1 MRLRPLVFALAL
13 AAAGSFARDAG
24 AVIVERVVAVVGDEP
39 ILLSELRTRARPF
52 LLQIQDRVP
61 DGAQR
66 AAAESQVLRDL
77 VQKMIDEKL
86 EEQSARKANVTVSS
100 EEIDN
105 AFRTIAT
112 QQGITVDEVFRLARA
127 KSGVGEVEYRE
138 EIRRQLLEGKMLQL
152 RVKGRVRITDEDV
165 RATFD
170 RVRRDE
176 RKRLEYHPAWVVV
189 RVPPGSSREAKEER
203 RALAEQIAARARG
216 GEDFAA
222 LARLYSDDARTKESG
237 GDLDTRAPEG
247 SPAVLAGRRDVL
259 APDLEAA
266 VLNLEPG
273 GVTAPIFVAD
283 AFVVLKLL
291 SRQKSRYTSLEEAG
305 PEMEARV
312 QSEIFEKARRKW
324 LEELR
329 RRTHVEERL

>member
-1 MRLRPLVFALAL
+1 MRLRPVALAFALAL
-13 AAAGSFARDAG
+13 SAAVARDAS
-24 AVIVERVVAVVGDEP
+24 AMIIERVVAVVGDEP
-39 ILLSELRTRARPF
+39 ILLSELRGRARPF
-52 LLQIQDRVP
+52 LVQIQERVP
-61 DGAQR
+61 EGAQR

-86 EEQSARKANVTVSS
+86 EEQSARKANVVVSS

-105 AFRTIAT
+105 AFKTISA
-112 QQGITVDEVFRLARA
+112 QQGISVDEVFRLARQ

-165 RATFD
+165 RAAYD
-170 RVRRDE
+170 RSRREE
-176 RKRLEYHPAWVVV
+176 RRRLEYHPAWVVV
-189 RVPPGSSREAKEER
+189 RVPAGASREAKEER
-203 RALAEQIAARARG
+203 RVLAEQVAARARS

-222 LARLYSDDARTKESG
+222 LAKAYSDDSRTRDVG

-283 AFVVLKLL
+283 AFVVVKLL
-291 SRQKSRYTSLEEAG
+291 SRQKSRYGSFEEAE
-305 PEMEARV
+305 PEMTARV
-312 QSEIFEKARRKW
+312 QGEIFEKARRKW

>member
-1 MRLRPLVFALAL
+1 MRLRPFVFALAL
-13 AAAGSFARDAG
+13 ATAGSLARDAS

-52 LLQIQDRVP
+52 LLQIQERVP
-61 DGAQR
+61 EGAQR

-105 AFRTIAT
+105 AFRTIGT

-165 RATFD
+165 RATFE
-170 RVRRDE
+170 RVRREE

-189 RVPPGSSREAKEER
+189 RVPPGATREAKEER
-203 RALAEQIAARARG
+203 RALAEQLAARARG

-222 LARLYSDDARTKESG
+222 LARLYSDDARTKEAG

-247 SPAVLAGRRDVL
+247 SPAALAGRRDVL

-291 SRQKSRYTSLEEAG
+291 SRQKSRYTTLEAAE